1 MVAGYAP
8 WHNFVRIRK
17 MLRKTPANAAGIE
30 TRPRSNKDG
39 VAPIGQRWAMRTGL
53 LPVA

>member
-17 MLRKTPANAAGIE
+17 MLRKTPANAAKILFIVSS
-30 TRPRSNKDG
+30 PF
-39 VAPIGQRWAMRTGL
+39 
-53 LPVA
+53 